1 VPTRNK
7 NSVFISHSSADLAI
21 ARKIQA
27 KLEAGGFGVWLDSS
41 DIHLGA
47 LLRSELH
54 GALEKSRAVVLLWS
68 KPASKSRWVAAE
80 ILTSFHMDRF
90 IVPCVV
96 DETPLPQFLGSSVH
110 LDLRRG
116 ENGALNHL
124 VSAVGEAP
132 AHANPIPPLMAAAT
146 VQLDGTIGMLST
158 AQQHVTSALLRGD
171 IDQADQMQR
180 KIDPAMKQAERAW
193 KYERMIHV
201 LGGYHRKN
209 AYMVKHWAAMQ
220 AGVEVQDPLLE
231 KAERCFFE
239 ALFVDPL
246 EVSAINGLGSIL
258 ILERELDA
266 AEFFVRR
273 AIALSEREG
282 IDYSAA
288 RHDLEIIL
296 RFKGRNHSGHP
307 ESRLK
312 TTSSPKPPDGR
323 RQRRAGAGR

>member
-1 VPTRNK
+1 
-7 NSVFISHSSADLAI
+7 
-21 ARKIQA
+21 
-27 KLEAGGFGVWLDSS
+27 
-41 DIHLGA
+41 
-47 LLRSELH
+47 
-54 GALEKSRAVVLLWS
+54 VVLLWS

-90 IVPCVV
+90 IFPCVV

-116 ENGALNHL
+116 ESGALNHL
-124 VSAVGEAP
+124 LSAVGETP
-132 AHANPIPPLMAAAT
+132 AHANAIPPLMAAAS
-146 VQLDGTIGMLST
+146 VQLEGTIGMLST
-158 AQQHVTSALLRGD
+158 AQLKVTSALLRGD
-171 IDQADQMQR
+171 ADEADQLQR
-180 KIDPAMKQAERAW
+180 KIDPLMKQAEQAW
-193 KYERMIHV
+193 QYERMIHV

-220 AGVEVQDPLLE
+220 AGVEVKDPLLE
-231 KAERCFFE
+231 EAERCFFE

-282 IDYSAA
+282 VNYSAA
-288 RHDLEIIL
+288 RQDLETIL
-296 RFKGRNHSGHP
+296 RFKDPNHPAHP
-307 ESRLK
+307 ESPLER
-312 TTSSPKPPDGR
+312 TSSAKPPDGR
-323 RQRRAGAGR
+323 RHRRAGAGR